1 FYHYFSSKRDL
12 GVHVVDF
19 YVNMWRE
26 ELIRGIFDSGDTS
39 ETKMENMLNWAIQY
53 HDCPSQI
60 SGCPFGNLALEMSE

>member
-39 ETKMENMLNWAIQY
+39 ETKIENMLNWAIQY
-53 HDCPSQI
+53 HD
-60 SGCPFGNLALEMSE
+60 